1 MKRKKQILA
10 WMIAFAMVVAGI
22 PADASAKKI
31 KLKNCVTQKVMAVGS
46 TFAIQT
52 NQKASKLKF
61 TSSKKKVASVTADG
75 VIQAKKK
82 GKAVITITSGK
93 HKKKI
98 KVTVKKPVGYT
109 ISKKAGIYEGS
120 VQPKV
125 KAKKGYVVYYTT
137 GAKFKASKKIK
148 AKKSMTFTISETTT
162 LKLYVAKASKKLS
175 TAKLNKTKKSY
186 NNYNEYLFNIIGGMG
201 YNTIAPASPTAI
213 TTTGGITTTSPAPTP
228 SQMPT
233 PPAPP
238 ADESTEPGQTP
249 PAPPADASQEPGQTP
264 PADPSQSPGGSEF
277 TGDDASADYVE
288 PDTGEYDET
297 DETTEAAEGSVEITI
312 PAAASGVKTEMETY
326 TISKKNKLTITA
338 PGTYVLHTESTETAS
353 NGLIEVDPETEGLV
367 HIILD
372 GVNLTS
378 TNNTAPDSDTGLI
391 TIKKSTQRAVIT
403 VKEGTVNTLTDTG
416 ATGIDSDD
424 STSITYTG
432 GIVCKKIPLTINGTG
447 TLNIVSENGNGI
459 KATETLKIL
468 DATINVS
475 GSGDNSTGHNGITG
489 KTELSISNAN
499 LNVYADGDALKTTLD
514 EDDVA
519 EDSTLSELGN
529 MDINGGTY
537 KIVSANGDAISA
549 YRTLNLNPASL
560 EAVTQNAAKAS
571 DGSFKAIKAGTT
583 IEIAETA
590 GTITADTTATKNSCA
605 DDTIHC
611 NGYIQIN
618 GGNITLSAADDGVH
632 ADMGLVINGGTI
644 TVVTSYEGIEAADI
658 SVYGGT
664 ITVNAEDDG
673 FNAGGGNDSSS
684 GDSFGKP
691 GNSSST
697 NYQIIIQGGII
708 TVTCEGDGIDSN
720 GNIFFMGGTVTV
732 NGPTN
737 GGNGALDYGDQNC
750 VCEVSGGTLIA
761 AGAVGMDA
769 APTSGSSQP
778 TVNVVLSKSQPGGT
792 YVVLKDADGNAVMTA
807 QPTKTFQSV
816 IMSCEALTLGS
827 TYTVWYGSSLDNL
840 TQDSEFTFSSVSVS
854 TDSSSTG
861 GWTPGG
867 NTGGPGSNG
876 PGGR

>member
-1 MKRKKQILA
+1 MKGKKQILA
-10 WMIAFAMVVAGI
+10 WLIAFAMVITLI
-22 PADASAKKI
+22 PADASAKNI
-31 KLKNCVTQKVMAVGS
+31 KLKNCVAKKVMAVGS

-61 TSSKKKVASVTADG
+61 SSNKKKVAAVTAEG
-75 VIQAKKK
+75 VIKAKKK
-82 GKAVITITSGK
+82 GDAVITITSGK

-98 KVTVKKPVGYT
+98 KVTVKKAVGYT
-109 ISKKAGIYEGS
+109 ISKKAGTYETS
-120 VQPKV
+120 VKPKV
-125 KAKKGYVVYYTT
+125 KAKKGYVVYYAT
-137 GAKFKASKKIK
+137 GAKFKASQVIK
-148 AKKSMTFTISETTT
+148 AKKAKTFTISKTTT

-175 TAKLNKTKKSY
+175 TAKLNKTKKNY
-186 NNYNEYLFNIIGGMG
+186 KNYNEYLYEITKGTGENPA
-201 YNTIAPASPTAI
+201 TPASPAA
-213 TTTGGITTTSPAPTP
+213 TTTAGGIATGTPAPDA

-238 ADESTEPGQTP
+238 AEPGQNP
-249 PAPPADASQEPGQTP
+249 GESQ
-264 PADPSQSPGGSEF
+264 F
-277 TGDDASADYVE
+277 TGDDAAADYVAPE
-288 PDTGEYDET
+288 TGEFDET
-297 DETTEAAEGSVEITI
+297 DSSTEAGEGSVEITI

-353 NGLIEVDPETEGLV
+353 DGLIEVDPETEGLV

-378 TNNTAPDSDTGLI
+378 SNNTAPDSDTGLI

-416 ATGIDSDD
+416 ATGIDADD
-424 STSITYTG
+424 GTSITYTC
-432 GIVCKKIPLTINGTG
+432 GIICKKIPLTINGTG

-459 KATETLKIL
+459 KATESLKIL

-489 KTELSISNAN
+489 KTEVSLSNAN

-519 EDSTLSELGN
+519 EDSTLAELGN
-529 MDINGGTY
+529 MDINGGIY
-537 KIVSANGDAISA
+537 RIVSANGDAISA
-549 YRTLNLNPASL
+549 YRTLNLNPTSL
-560 EAVTQNAAKAS
+560 EAITKNAAKAS

-583 IEIAETA
+583 IEIPETA
-590 GTITADTTATKNSCA
+590 GVIVADTMDTKNSCA

-611 NGYIQIN
+611 DGYIQIN
-618 GGNITLSAADDGVH
+618 GGTVHVSAADDGMH
-632 ADMGLVINGGTI
+632 ADMGLLINGGVI
-644 TVVTSYEGIEAADI
+644 TVAESYEGIEAADI
-658 SVYGGT
+658 SIYDG
-664 ITVNAEDDG
+664 IILVNAQDDG
-673 FNAGGGNDSSS
+673 MNAGGGNDSSS

-691 GNSSST
+691 NNSSSA
-697 NYQIIIQGGII
+697 NYQIIIQGGNV
-708 TVTCEGDGIDSN
+708 TVNCEGDGIDSN

-769 APTSGSSQP
+769 APTSGSTQP
-778 TVNVVLSKSQPGGT
+778 TVNVVLSSSQPGGT
-792 YVVLKDADGNAVMTA
+792 YVVLKDADGNVVMTA

-827 TYTVWYGSSLDNL
+827 TYTVWYGTSLDSL
-840 TQDSEFTFSSVSVS
+840 TQDGEFTFSSVSVS
-854 TDSSSTG
+854 TGTSSSG

-867 NTGGPGSNG
+867 PGN
-876 PGGR
+876 RK

>member
-10 WMIAFAMVVAGI
+10 WVVSFAMVAAMI

-31 KLKNCVTQKVMAVGS
+31 KLKNCVTKKVMATGS
-46 TFAIQT
+46 TFAIKT

-61 TSSKKKVASVTADG
+61 ASNKKKVASVTAEG

-93 HKKKI
+93 QKKKI
-98 KVTVKKPVGYT
+98 KVTVKKLTGYT
-109 ISKKAGIYEGS
+109 ISKKAGIYERF
-120 VQPKV
+120 VEPTV
-125 KAKKGYVVYYTT
+125 TAKKGYTVYYTT
-137 GAKFKASKKIK
+137 GAKFKASQKIQAK
-148 AKKSMTFTISETTT
+148 ASKTFSISKTTT

-186 NNYNEYLFNIIGGMG
+186 KNYNEYLYNIIGGMG
-201 YNTIAPASPTAI
+201 FNTIPSASPTAI
-213 TTTGGITTTSPAPTP
+213 TTNGSIATTSPAPTS
-228 SQMPT
+228 SQVPT

-238 ADESTEPGQTP
+238 ADASFEPGQTP
-249 PAPPADASQEPGQTP
+249 PAPPS
-264 PADPSQSPGGSEF
+264 DPSQSPGGSEF
-277 TGDDASADYVE
+277 TGDDSAADYVE
-288 PDTGEYDET
+288 PDTGEYDEIDKT
-297 DETTEAAEGSVEITI
+297 IAAEEGAVEITI
-312 PAAASGVKTEMETY
+312 PAAASGTKTEMETY

-353 NGLIEVDPETEGLV
+353 DGLIEVDPETEGLV

-378 TNNTAPDSDTGLI
+378 SNNTAPDSDTGLI

-416 ATGIDSDD
+416 ATGVDADD
-424 STSITYTG
+424 STSVTYTA

-447 TLNIVSENGNGI
+447 TLNIISENGNGI
-459 KATETLKIL
+459 KATESLKIL
-468 DATINVS
+468 NATINVS

-489 KTELSISNAN
+489 KTEVAVSDAN

-514 EDDVA
+514 ETDIEKEPSWA
-519 EDSTLSELGN
+519 ELGN

-549 YRTLNLNPASL
+549 YRTLNLSPESL
-560 EAVTQNAAKAS
+560 EAVTKNEANAT

-583 IEIAETA
+583 IEVSEEA
-590 GTITADTTATKNSCA
+590 GTIVADTTATKNSCA
-605 DDTIHC
+605 DDTMHC
-611 NGYIQIN
+611 DGYIQIH
-618 GGNITLSAADDGVH
+618 GGTVELSAADDGIH
-632 ADMGLVINGGTI
+632 ANMGLVINGGTI
-644 TVVTSYEGIEAADI
+644 TVVESYEGIEAADI
-658 SVYGGT
+658 SIYDGIV
-664 ITVNAEDDG
+664 TVNAQDDG
-673 FNAGGGNDSSS
+673 VNAGGGNDSSTS

-691 GNSSST
+691 SDSSSA
-697 NYQIIIQGGII
+697 NYQIIIQGG
-708 TVTCEGDGIDSN
+708 TVTVNCEGDGIDSN
-720 GNIFFMGGTVTV
+720 GNIFFMGGRVTV

-737 GGNGALDYGDQNC
+737 GGNGALDYGDRNC

-769 APTSGSSQP
+769 APTSGSTQP
-778 TVNVVLSKSQPGGT
+778 TVNVVLSSSQPGGT

-816 IMSCEALTLGS
+816 IMSSEALTLGS
-827 TYTVWYGSSLDNL
+827 TYTVWYGSSWNGLV
-840 TQDSEFTFSSVSVS
+840 QDSEFTFSSVSVS
-854 TDSSSTG
+854 TGSSNQG
-861 GWTPGG
+861 GWTPGSG
-867 NTGGPGSNG
+867 G
-876 PGGR
+876 PGGRK